1 MRGTDEKKNNII
13 IKEKC
18 ERESRLFDREVIIQ
32 GTNDTSNQLV
42 KAEGFETLH
51 V

>member
-1 MRGTDEKKNNII
+1 MKKKKKNNII
-13 IKEKC
+13 IKQKC
-18 ERESRLFDREVIIQ
+18 EGESRVFDREVIIE

-42 KAEGFETLH
+42 KAEGFKMLH